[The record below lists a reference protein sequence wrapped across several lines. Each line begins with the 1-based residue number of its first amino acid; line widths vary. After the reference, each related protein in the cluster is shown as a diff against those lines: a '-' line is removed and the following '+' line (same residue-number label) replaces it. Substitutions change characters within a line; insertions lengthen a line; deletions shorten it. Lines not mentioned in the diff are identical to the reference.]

1 MCWPWLSSDLHK
13 YMLNRNIP
21 RTVRRQQIYLLLAI
35 YSKIPE
41 LFSQKSNQMCLVIF
55 LWKENSPESTDYTG
69 KRLFWPHL
77 IWRTLSPFQIKYTRI
92 CFSWIDSK
100 WKCLKTCGLRMNSPF
115 HVLHIKVS
123 VLRNRRKAKVQ
134 IAQLFSFVH
143 LAKIILYNIEL
154 EIRKSYKH
162 LLNLTVFPNRV
173 AEQQKSCLKSLEI
186 TDTVTAIVC
195 TQRDRE

>member
-92 CFSWIDSK
+92 CFSGIDSK

-123 VLRNRRKAKVQ
+123 VSEIEEKQRCKLHSCSV
-134 IAQLFSFVH
+134 LC
-143 LAKIILYNIEL
+143 IL
-154 EIRKSYKH
+154 
-162 LLNLTVFPNRV
+162 
-173 AEQQKSCLKSLEI
+173 
-186 TDTVTAIVC
+186 
-195 TQRDRE
+195 QR